1 MGSLYACI
9 QTSLVYLAALVLSA
23 IAVPVE
29 NSEAGLNPELP
40 AVDSKAAKAPPA
52 NANAAPKAAPKPAPK
67 KAPAPKQDPKKSP
80 KQDPKKSPKQDR
92 KAAPKPAPKK
102 GAPAPKKGQPA
113 PKKGKPAPK
122 AAPKP
127 NAAGI
132 TCSLSPT

>member
-80 KQDPKKSPKQDR
+80 KQDPKKLTLENEQR
-92 KAAPKPAPKK
+92 QKK
-102 GAPAPKKGQPA
+102 EPTMDPGENLVMFGVVLLCLLFVS
-113 PKKGKPAPK
+113 
-122 AAPKP
+122 
-127 NAAGI
+127 GI
-132 TCSLSPT
+132 MVSAR